1 MRAIELHASAKAI
14 QRSKGRSSVAAAA
27 YRAGVCLHDE
37 RTGLT
42 HDYSRKQGVEFN
54 RIYLPE
60 NAPQEYRDRETLWNA
75 VERKENRSNSCT
87 ARELEVAFP
96 YEFNAMQRRE
106 AGDSIS
112 RELLRRYG
120 CAVDIAFHAPDKN
133 GDERNYHA
141 HILFTDR
148 AFDISNSEGWAR
160 KKYRDLSN
168 DKIEVNGEKT
178 TRGQQEILSLRE
190 FSAQAMNKIAERDGL
205 SVMVEHLSF
214 EARGIDKEPQIHLG
228 SVANDMQNN
237 GKTSERGEQNKKII
251 DLNKQR
257 EAQASNQS
265 YEKFD
270 EFAGAKRAEFQS
282 WSLDEK
288 VGEDRRCDVE
298 RRKQEKELDEYY
310 GDDERKYKKQLAEI
324 EGRLTRKGVAG
335 TIRNINGSNRSDA
348 AKKQEINKSL
358 ANIEMRKNER
368 RDVLIKIHDERKLA
382 MEKRHSQA
390 KEEMEAKIAKARSS
404 FKEDESEGKGEQGG
418 RVLAKKVKRDKSSQE
433 QKTAKKLGR
442 SRSERKPSYSGNG
455 LAEKQKPR
463 LVDKHRSASKTDKQS
478 EKKTKHAK
486 PENDLTPP
494 RGPSMGR

>member
-1 MRAIELHASAKAI
+1 M
-14 QRSKGRSSVAAAA
+14 AAAA

-42 HDYSRKQGVEFN
+42 HDYSRKQGVEFT

-60 NAPQEYRDRETLWNA
+60 NAPPEYRDRETLWNA
-75 VERKENRSNSCT
+75 VEKKENRSNSCT

-148 AFDISNSEGWAR
+148 AFDISSSDGWAK

-190 FSAQAMNKIAERDGL
+190 YSAQAMNKIAERDGL
-205 SVMVEHLSF
+205 SVKVEHLSF

-228 SVANDMQNN
+228 SVANDMENKGKSTDRGNLNN
-237 GKTSERGEQNKKII
+237 NII
-251 DLNKQR
+251 DINKR
-257 EAQASNQS
+257 RKEKDAAQS

-270 EFAGAKRAEFQS
+270 EYAGAKRADFQL

-288 VGEDRRCDVE
+288 VGEERRCDAE
-298 RRKQEKELDEYY
+298 KRSQEKELDDFY
-310 GDDERKYKKQLAEI
+310 GKDERDQKNQLLDI
-324 EGRLTRKGVAG
+324 ENRINQKGLVGALRKISGA
-335 TIRNINGSNRSDA
+335 
-348 AKKQEINKSL
+348 NKNDIEMAQRIKMSL
-358 ANIEMRKNER
+358 KNLEMRKNER
-368 RDVLIKIHDERKLA
+368 RAILA
-382 MEKRHSQA
+382 KTQSDRMRALEKRHVQVE
-390 KEEMEAKIAKARSS
+390 KLLEEKIQKARSS
-404 FKEDESEGKGEQGG
+404 YKDDDSEGKGDQGE
-418 RVLAKKVKRDKSSQE
+418 RNTARKMNRNRNVAK
-433 QKTAKKLGR
+433 QKTAKKVGHAK
-442 SRSERKPSYSGNG
+442 SSRKPSYAGNG
-455 LAEKQKPR
+455 LAERQDQR
-463 LVDKHRSASKTDKQS
+463 LVDKYRGASKTKTKSD
-478 EKKTKHAK
+478 KKTKHAK
-486 PENDLTPP
+486 HENEITPP